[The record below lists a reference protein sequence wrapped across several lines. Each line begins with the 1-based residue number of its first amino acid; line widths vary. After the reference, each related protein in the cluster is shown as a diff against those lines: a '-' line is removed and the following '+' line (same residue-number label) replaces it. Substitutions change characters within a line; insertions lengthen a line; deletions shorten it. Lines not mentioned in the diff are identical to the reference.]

1 MANNTVILWVN
12 DALASALPLTKGFSP
27 VRVWDND
34 SRSFTDK
41 QDTNEHGLPVWE
53 SEALLQTG
61 WNAQL
66 TPVRIRCAS
75 ATQPKATAN
84 PTALMK
90 VMGVQAPAAKP
101 STPDLATRMAANHGA

>member
-1 MANNTVILWVN
+1 MANSNILLWV
-12 DALASALPLTKGFSP
+12 DDTLAAVLPLTKGFVP
-27 VRVWDND
+27 VRIWDNE
-34 SRSFTDK
+34 SRTFTDK
-41 QDTNEHGLPVWE
+41 QDTDERGVPVWE

-75 ATQPKATAN
+75 ASQPKATAN
-84 PTALMK
+84 PAALMK

-101 STPDLATRMAANHGA
+101 DLATRMAANHGG